1 MGTRAE
7 REAAGKRVDNLAM
20 GQGMGCA
27 ALGGITTFSSLLDGV
42 DRMKIEQNAND
53 YGIQYMK
60 PKSKL
65 NEGDEMAIYARKYQQ
80 KSLMPNCNEE
90 KREHRAIQAP
100 RTNLS
105 KPRAMNMSKLR
116 LLKNKNKKSKPSKQN
131 NAMDNDGFHVTNY
144 YQQPIQQ
151 NNQEYVDEFVY
162 ETQQKVIDIET
173 ELQSNSLS
181 AAKKYALNKQL
192 KLEKSKII
200 RYQRKKAQDKRR
212 FESGL

>member
-53 YGIQYMK
+53 FGIQYMK
-60 PKSKL
+60 PKRKL

-90 KREHRAIQAP
+90 KREYRAIQAP
-100 RTNLS
+100 RTDLS
-105 KPRAMNMSKLR
+105 KPRAMNMSKLK
-116 LLKNKNKKSKPSKQN
+116 LLKNKHKKSKPSKQN
-131 NAMDNDGFHVTNY
+131 NAMGNGRHLTNY
-144 YQQPIQQ
+144 QQKRQPIQQQ

-162 ETQQKVIDIET
+162 ETQQKVI
-173 ELQSNSLS
+173 
-181 AAKKYALNKQL
+181 
-192 KLEKSKII
+192 
-200 RYQRKKAQDKRR
+200 
-212 FESGL
+212 

>member
-131 NAMDNDGFHVTNY
+131 NEMGNGLHVTNY
-144 YQQPIQQ
+144 QQQ

-192 KLEKSKII
+192 KSEKSKII